1 MTFEEVYQ
9 KAFSQTM
16 AAVSSAQ
23 TLRESF
29 SDVCVEVP
37 LGPLSHNDMVV
48 IQGEEN
54 DKNEKSYSFS
64 VYSTTQDGQQDKLL
78 RKTFSAD
85 LSTEAFHQGIY
96 DLMNMYKNFKREDHA
111 RSTAA
116 MHEGDCGISL
126 NGKVFSLEEVCR
138 ALGVD
143 PGVQPNVSLCIGVKA
158 GVLKSSLCNEDPDY
172 PGICTEL
179 ALPPEAESVD
189 IMLTV
194 TEQPRSENEH
204 EPVRTFGYNRDDEY
218 FLYFDAD
225 TRPDREVE
233 AALQRPSV
241 TIGGNPNLPADVY
254 QENNMV
260 RYHMSPAPEEAKEK
274 PALSAL
280 ISDAEKSKGAPQA
293 DAVRTTGR
301 EM

>member
-9 KAFSQTM
+9 EALSKTM
-16 AAVSSAQ
+16 AAISSAQ
-23 TLRESF
+23 ALRESF
-29 SDVCVEVP
+29 GDVCVEVP

-48 IQGEEN
+48 IWGEEN
-54 DKNEKSYSFS
+54 DKNEKFYSFS
-64 VYSTTQDGQQDKLL
+64 VYSTTPDGQQDKQLC
-78 RKTFSAD
+78 KTFSED
-85 LSTEAFHQGIY
+85 MSTEAFRQSII
-96 DLMNMYKNFKREDHA
+96 DLMSMYKNFKREDHA

-126 NGKVFSLEEVCR
+126 YGKVFTLEEVCR
-138 ALGVD
+138 AMGIT
-143 PGVQPNVSLCIGVKA
+143 PGPTPDVSLCIGVKA

-172 PGICTEL
+172 PGIRTEL
-179 ALPPEAESVD
+179 ALPPEADSVD

-194 TEQPRSENEH
+194 TEQPRSEDEH

-233 AALQRPSV
+233 DDLRRPSV
-241 TIGGNPNLPADVY
+241 TVGGNPQLPADVY

-274 PALSAL
+274 PTLNTL
-280 ISDAEKSKGAPQA
+280 ISDAEKGKGNQESVQPQGPT
-293 DAVRTTGR
+293 R
-301 EM
+301 

>member
-9 KAFSQTM
+9 EALSKTM

-48 IQGEEN
+48 IWGEEN
-54 DKNEKSYSFS
+54 DNNEKFYSFS
-64 VYSTTQDGQQDKLL
+64 VYSTTPDGQQDKLL

-85 LSTEAFHQGIY
+85 MSSEAFRQGIF
-96 DLMNMYKNFKREDHA
+96 DLMSMYKNFKREGHA
-111 RSTAA
+111 RSTAS

-143 PGVQPNVSLCIGVKA
+143 PCAQPNVSLCIGVKA

-172 PGICTEL
+172 PGIRTEL

-189 IMLTV
+189 IMLTI
-194 TEQPRSENEH
+194 TEQPRSEDEH

-233 AALQRPSV
+233 DALRRPSV

-254 QENNMV
+254 QENN
-260 RYHMSPAPEEAKEK
+260 RWCATTCPRPRRRRRKSP
-274 PALSAL
+274 
-280 ISDAEKSKGAPQA
+280 
-293 DAVRTTGR
+293 R
-301 EM
+301 

>member
-9 KAFSQTM
+9 EALSKTM
-16 AAVSSAQ
+16 AAISSAQ
-23 TLRESF
+23 ALRESF
-29 SDVCVEVP
+29 GDVCVEVP

-48 IQGEEN
+48 IWGEEN
-54 DKNEKSYSFS
+54 EKNEKFYSFS
-64 VYSTTQDGQQDKLL
+64 VYSTTPDGQQDKQLC
-78 RKTFSAD
+78 KTFSED
-85 LSTEAFHQGIY
+85 MSTEAFRQSII
-96 DLMNMYKNFKREDHA
+96 DLMSMYKNFKREDHA

-126 NGKVFSLEEVCR
+126 YGKVFTLEEVCR
-138 ALGVD
+138 AMGIT
-143 PGVQPNVSLCIGVKA
+143 PGPTPDVSLCIGVKA

-172 PGICTEL
+172 PGIRTEL
-179 ALPPEAESVD
+179 ALPPEADSVD

-194 TEQPRSENEH
+194 TEQPRSEDEH

-225 TRPDREVE
+225 TRPDRELE
-233 AALQRPSV
+233 DDLRRPSV
-241 TIGGNPNLPADVY
+241 TVGGNPQLPADVY

-274 PALSAL
+274 PTLNTL
-280 ISDAEKSKGAPQA
+280 ISAAEKGKGNQESVQPQGPT
-293 DAVRTTGR
+293 R
-301 EM
+301 

>member
-1 MTFEEVYQ
+1 MTFEELYEVALS
-9 KAFSQTM
+9 KTM

-23 TLRESF
+23 TLRENF

-48 IQGEEN
+48 IWGEEN
-54 DKNEKSYSFS
+54 AKMEKFYSFS
-64 VYSTTQDGQQDKLL
+64 VYTTTPDGQQGKLL
-78 RKTFSAD
+78 RKTFSTD
-85 LSTEAFHQGIY
+85 MSTKAFRQGIF
-96 DLMNMYKNFKREDHA
+96 DLMSMYKDLKREDYA

-126 NGKVFSLEEVCR
+126 NGKVFTLEEVCR
-138 ALGVD
+138 AMGID
-143 PGVQPNVSLCIGVKA
+143 PGVQPNVSLCIGVGA
-158 GVLKSSLCNEDPDY
+158 GVLKSSLCTEDPDY
-172 PGICTEL
+172 PGIRTEL
-179 ALPPEAESVD
+179 ALPPEADSVD

-194 TEQPRSENEH
+194 TEQPRSEDEH

-233 AALQRPSV
+233 NDLRRPSV
-241 TIGGNPNLPADVY
+241 TVGGNPQLPADVY

-260 RYHMSPAPEEAKEK
+260 RYYMSPAPKKTTEK
-274 PALSAL
+274 PTLSTL
-280 ISDAEKSKGAPQA
+280 ISDAERAKGDTGAVEPQ
-293 DAVRTTGR
+293 DPTR
-301 EM
+301 

>member
-1 MTFEEVYQ
+1 MTFEELYEVALS
-9 KAFSQTM
+9 KTM

-23 TLRESF
+23 TLRENF

-48 IQGEEN
+48 IWGEEN
-54 DKNEKSYSFS
+54 AKMKKFYSFS
-64 VYSTTQDGQQDKLL
+64 VYTTTPDGQQGKLL
-78 RKTFSAD
+78 RKTFSTD
-85 LSTEAFHQGIY
+85 MSTKAFRQGIF
-96 DLMNMYKNFKREDHA
+96 DLMSMYKNLKREDYA

-126 NGKVFSLEEVCR
+126 NGKVFTLEEVCR
-138 ALGVD
+138 AMGID
-143 PGVQPNVSLCIGVKA
+143 PGVQPNVSLCIGVRA

-172 PGICTEL
+172 PGIRTEL
-179 ALPPEAESVD
+179 ALPPEADSVD

-194 TEQPRSENEH
+194 TEQPRSEDEH

-233 AALQRPSV
+233 NDLRRPSV
-241 TIGGNPNLPADVY
+241 TVGGNPQLPADVY

-260 RYHMSPAPEEAKEK
+260 RYYMSPAPKKTTEK
-274 PALSAL
+274 PTLSTL
-280 ISDAEKSKGAPQA
+280 ISDAEKAKGDTGAVEPQ
-293 DAVRTTGR
+293 DPTR
-301 EM
+301 

>member
-1 MTFEEVYQ
+1 MTFEELFQ
-9 KAFSQTM
+9 EALAKTT

-37 LGPLSHNDMVV
+37 LGPLSHNDVVV
-48 IQGEEN
+48 IWGEEN
-54 DKNEKSYSFS
+54 DRNEKFYSFS

-78 RKTFSAD
+78 HKTFSTD
-85 LSTEAFHQGIY
+85 MSTKAFRQGIF
-96 DLMNMYKNFKREDHA
+96 DLMGMYKHLKHEDYA

-126 NGKVFSLEEVCR
+126 YGKVFTLEEVCR
-138 ALGVD
+138 AMGIT
-143 PGVQPNVSLCIGVKA
+143 PGPTPDVSLCIGVKA

-172 PGICTEL
+172 PGIRTEL
-179 ALPPEAESVD
+179 ALPPEADSVD

-194 TEQPRSENEH
+194 TEQPRSEDEH

-233 AALQRPSV
+233 NDLRRPSV
-241 TIGGNPNLPADVY
+241 TVGGNPQLPTDVY

-274 PALSAL
+274 PTLNTL
-280 ISDAEKSKGAPQA
+280 ISDAEKGKGNQGSVQPQGPT
-293 DAVRTTGR
+293 R
-301 EM
+301 

>member
-9 KAFSQTM
+9 EALSKTM
-16 AAVSSAQ
+16 AAVSSTQ

-48 IQGEEN
+48 IWGEEN
-54 DKNEKSYSFS
+54 DNNEKFYSFS
-64 VYSTTQDGQQDKLL
+64 VYSTTPDGQQDKLL

-85 LSTEAFHQGIY
+85 MSTEAFRQGIF
-96 DLMNMYKNFKREDHA
+96 DLMSMYKNFKREGHA
-111 RSTAA
+111 RSTAS

-143 PGVQPNVSLCIGVKA
+143 PGAQPNVSLCIGVKA

-172 PGICTEL
+172 PGIRTEL
-179 ALPPEAESVD
+179 ALPAEAESVD

-194 TEQPRSENEH
+194 TEQPRSEDEH

-233 AALQRPSV
+233 DALRRPSV

-260 RYHMSPAPEEAKEK
+260 RYHMSPAPEETKEK
-274 PALSAL
+274 PALSTL
-280 ISDAEKSKGAPQA
+280 ISSAEKVKAAPA
-293 DAVRTTGR
+293 APDRTTAR

>member
-9 KAFSQTM
+9 EALSKTM
-16 AAVSSAQ
+16 AAISSAQ
-23 TLRESF
+23 ALRESF
-29 SDVCVEVP
+29 GDVCVEVP

-48 IQGEEN
+48 IWGEEN
-54 DKNEKSYSFS
+54 DKNEKFYSFS
-64 VYSTTQDGQQDKLL
+64 VYSTTPDGQQDKQLC
-78 RKTFSAD
+78 KTFSED
-85 LSTEAFHQGIY
+85 MSTEAFRQSII
-96 DLMNMYKNFKREDHA
+96 DLMSMYKNFKCEDHA

-126 NGKVFSLEEVCR
+126 YGKVFTLEEVCR
-138 ALGVD
+138 AMGIT
-143 PGVQPNVSLCIGVKA
+143 PGPTPDVSLCIGVKA

-172 PGICTEL
+172 PGIRTEL
-179 ALPPEAESVD
+179 ALPPEADSVD

-194 TEQPRSENEH
+194 TEQPRSEDEH

-233 AALQRPSV
+233 DDLRRPSV
-241 TIGGNPNLPADVY
+241 TVGGNPQLPADVY

-274 PALSAL
+274 PTLNTL
-280 ISDAEKSKGAPQA
+280 ISDAEKGKGNQESVRPQGPT
-293 DAVRTTGR
+293 R
-301 EM
+301 

>member
-1 MTFEEVYQ
+1 MTFEELYEVALS
-9 KAFSQTM
+9 KTM

-48 IQGEEN
+48 IWGEEN
-54 DKNEKSYSFS
+54 DNNEKFYSFS
-64 VYSTTQDGQQDKLL
+64 VYSTTPDGQQDKLL

-85 LSTEAFHQGIY
+85 MSTEAFHQGIF
-96 DLMNMYKNFKREDHA
+96 DLMSMYKNLKREEYA

-126 NGKVFSLEEVCR
+126 YGKVFTLEEVCR
-138 ALGVD
+138 AMGIT
-143 PGVQPNVSLCIGVKA
+143 PGSTPDVSLCIGVKA

-172 PGICTEL
+172 PGIRTEL
-179 ALPPEAESVD
+179 ALPPEAETVD

-194 TEQPRSENEH
+194 TEQPRSEDEH

-233 AALQRPSV
+233 NDLRRPSV
-241 TIGGNPNLPADVY
+241 TVGGNPNIPADVY

-260 RYHMSPAPEEAKEK
+260 RYHMSPAPEETRGK
-274 PALSAL
+274 PTLSAL
-280 ISDAEKSKGAPQA
+280 ISDAEKAKGDTGAVQPQSPT
-293 DAVRTTGR
+293 R
-301 EM
+301 

>member
-9 KAFSQTM
+9 EALSKTM
-16 AAVSSAQ
+16 AAISSAQ
-23 TLRESF
+23 ALRESF
-29 SDVCVEVP
+29 GDVCVEVP

-48 IQGEEN
+48 IWGEEN
-54 DKNEKSYSFS
+54 DKNEKFYSFS
-64 VYSTTQDGQQDKLL
+64 VYSTTPDGQQDKQLC
-78 RKTFSAD
+78 KTFSED
-85 LSTEAFHQGIY
+85 MSTEAFRQSII
-96 DLMNMYKNFKREDHA
+96 DLMSMYKNFKREDHA

-126 NGKVFSLEEVCR
+126 YGKVFTLEEVCR
-138 ALGVD
+138 AMGIT
-143 PGVQPNVSLCIGVKA
+143 PGPTPDVSLCIGVKA

-172 PGICTEL
+172 PGIRTEL
-179 ALPPEAESVD
+179 ALPPEADSVD

-194 TEQPRSENEH
+194 TEQPRSEDEH

-233 AALQRPSV
+233 DDLRRPSV
-241 TIGGNPNLPADVY
+241 TVGGNPQLPADVY

-274 PALSAL
+274 PTLNTL
-280 ISDAEKSKGAPQA
+280 ISDAEKGKGNQESVQSQGPT
-293 DAVRTTGR
+293 R
-301 EM
+301 

>member
-9 KAFSQTM
+9 EALSKTM
-16 AAVSSAQ
+16 AAISSAQ
-23 TLRESF
+23 ALRESF
-29 SDVCVEVP
+29 GDVCVEVP

-48 IQGEEN
+48 IWGEEN
-54 DKNEKSYSFS
+54 DKNEKFYSFS
-64 VYSTTQDGQQDKLL
+64 VYSTTPDGQQDKQLC
-78 RKTFSAD
+78 KTFSED
-85 LSTEAFHQGIY
+85 MSTEAFRQSII
-96 DLMNMYKNFKREDHA
+96 DLMSMYKNFKREDHA

-126 NGKVFSLEEVCR
+126 YGKVFTLEEVCR
-138 ALGVD
+138 AMGIT
-143 PGVQPNVSLCIGVKA
+143 PGPTPDVSLCIGVKA

-172 PGICTEL
+172 PGIRTEL
-179 ALPPEAESVD
+179 ALPPEADSVD

-194 TEQPRSENEH
+194 TEQPRSEDEH

-225 TRPDREVE
+225 TRPDRELE
-233 AALQRPSV
+233 DDLRRPSV
-241 TIGGNPNLPADVY
+241 TVGGNPQLPADVY

-274 PALSAL
+274 PTLNTL
-280 ISDAEKSKGAPQA
+280 ISDAEKGKGNQESVQPQGPT
-293 DAVRTTGR
+293 R
-301 EM
+301 

>member
-9 KAFSQTM
+9 EALSKTM
-16 AAVSSAQ
+16 AAISSAQ
-23 TLRESF
+23 ALRESF
-29 SDVCVEVP
+29 GDVCVEVP

-48 IQGEEN
+48 IWGEEN
-54 DKNEKSYSFS
+54 DKNEKFYSFS
-64 VYSTTQDGQQDKLL
+64 VYSTTPDGQQDKQLC
-78 RKTFSAD
+78 KTFSED
-85 LSTEAFHQGIY
+85 MSTEAFRQSII
-96 DLMNMYKNFKREDHA
+96 DLMSMYKNFKREDHA

-126 NGKVFSLEEVCR
+126 YGKVFTLEEVCR
-138 ALGVD
+138 AMGIT
-143 PGVQPNVSLCIGVKA
+143 PGPTPDVSLCIGVKA

-172 PGICTEL
+172 PGIRTEL
-179 ALPPEAESVD
+179 ALPPEADSVD

-194 TEQPRSENEH
+194 TEQPRSEDEH

-225 TRPDREVE
+225 TRPDRELE
-233 AALQRPSV
+233 DDLRRPSV
-241 TIGGNPNLPADVY
+241 TVGGNPQLPADVY

-274 PALSAL
+274 PTLNTL
-280 ISDAEKSKGAPQA
+280 ISAAEKGKGNQESVQPQGPT
-293 DAVRTTGR
+293 R
-301 EM
+301 

>member
-1 MTFEEVYQ
+1 MTFEELYQ
-9 KAFSQTM
+9 EALSKTM

-48 IQGEEN
+48 IWGEEN
-54 DKNEKSYSFS
+54 DNNEKFYSFS
-64 VYSTTQDGQQDKLL
+64 VYSTTPDGQQDKLL

-85 LSTEAFHQGIY
+85 MSTEAFRQGIF
-96 DLMNMYKNFKREDHA
+96 DLMSMYKNFKREGHA
-111 RSTAA
+111 RPTAS

-143 PGVQPNVSLCIGVKA
+143 PGSRPDVSLCIGVKA
-158 GVLKSSLCNEDPDY
+158 GVLKSSLCNEDPSY
-172 PGICTEL
+172 PGIRTEL
-179 ALPPEAESVD
+179 ALPPEAESAD

-194 TEQPRSENEH
+194 TEQPRSDDKH

-233 AALQRPSV
+233 DDLRRPSV
-241 TIGGNPNLPADVY
+241 TIGGNPQIPTDVY
-254 QENNMV
+254 QENNFV
-260 RYHMSPAPEEAKEK
+260 CYHMSPAPEETKEK
-274 PALSAL
+274 PTLNAL
-280 ISDAEKSKGAPQA
+280 ISDAEKGRGNQGPVPPQSPT
-293 DAVRTTGR
+293 R
-301 EM
+301 

>member
-29 SDVCVEVP
+29 SDICVEVP

-48 IQGEEN
+48 IRGEEN

-85 LSTEAFHQGIY
+85 MSTEAFHQGLY

-126 NGKVFSLEEVCR
+126 YGKVFTLEEVCR
-138 ALGVD
+138 AMGIT
-143 PGVQPNVSLCIGVKA
+143 PGPTPDVSLCIGVKA

-172 PGICTEL
+172 PGIRTEL

-233 AALQRPSV
+233 DALHRPSV

-254 QENNMV
+254 QENSMV

-280 ISDAEKSKGAPQA
+280 ISDAEKSKVASQT